1 MQDITKN
8 SFHTISELAGRDLSY
23 DLAEYGKPLGFDIA
37 LALDL
42 LENMYLA
49 ENDDVSL
56 KFDTMY
62 FDYWQ
67 SFGIKILPF

>member
-1 MQDITKN
+1 MQDITKDN
-8 SFHTISELAGRDLSY
+8 FYTISELAGRDLSY
-23 DLAEYGKPLGFDIA
+23 DLAEYGKPPGFDIA

-56 KFDTMY
+56 KFDIMY